1 MPINVFDRLIKRRP
15 QWTGY
20 PDWVAYEPALL
31 PPPELMGT
39 EGITVLEEWLRWG
52 EEWSVLLRVYG
63 HLQSDARVM
72 EIGCGLGRIA
82 FPLRYVL
89 SNHGRYTGFEI
100 VGAKVDFLQKN
111 FSSAHPNF
119 SFVWAD
125 VHNTYYNPPGKLR
138 SVSYRFPADDDSQDL
153 VFAASVFT
161 HMTPEN
167 TGRYFSEAA
176 RVLRTGGRCLFSFFL
191 LDYYAPGRARPHGF
205 ARPDFDFD
213 HEHEEYGS
221 DFAVVVPDN
230 PEQMTAYRLEF
241 LSRMA
246 ESAGLRLEGLPI
258 PGLWSGS
265 YERWVGAQDLI
276 VLVKE

>member
-1 MPINVFDRLIKRRP
+1 MPINVFARLIRRRRHASI
-15 QWTGY
+15 Y

-31 PPPELMGT
+31 PPSELMQT

-52 EEWSVLLRVYG
+52 EEWSVLLRVFG
-63 HLQSDARVM
+63 HLKIDACVM

-89 SNHGRYTGFEI
+89 SKRGRYTGFEI
-100 VGAKVDFLQKN
+100 VGAKVEFLERH

-125 VHNTYYNPPGKLR
+125 VHNTYYNPGGKLL
-138 SVSYRFPADDDSQDL
+138 SAAYRFPADDGSVDL

-167 TGRYFSEAA
+167 TGHYFSEAA

-191 LDYYAPGRARPHGF
+191 LDHYAPGRQRPHGF
-205 ARPDFDFD
+205 ARPDFNCD
-213 HEHEEYGS
+213 HEFEDYGS
-221 DFAVVVPDN
+221 DFAVVVPAN
-230 PEQMTAYRLEF
+230 PEQMTAYRMDF
-241 LSRMA
+241 LRRIA
-246 ESAGLRLEGLPI
+246 ESSGLRLEGVPI

-265 YERWVGAQDLI
+265 FERWVGAQDLMI
-276 VLVKE
+276 LVKD